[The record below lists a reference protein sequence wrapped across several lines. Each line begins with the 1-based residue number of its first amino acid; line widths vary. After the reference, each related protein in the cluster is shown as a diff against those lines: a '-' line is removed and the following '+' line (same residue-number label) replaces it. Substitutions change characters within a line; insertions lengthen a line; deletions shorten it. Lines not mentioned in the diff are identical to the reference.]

1 MSAFLLAT
9 ALFASAGIARFN
21 VEKTTVLPEGW
32 AKSADSVDRDQPIGF
47 SIAMHQPK
55 MNGLQKLLSNT
66 ISNVH
71 LSLGDA
77 TLLGAP
83 LDGDVDKVMDWLT
96 SAGIT
101 NVKHKGDWINVHTTV
116 GDAEKLLD
124 TTLNH
129 YAFEDQKPV
138 IRTTEYHVPDELQN
152 AIRFVHPIANFMR
165 PTHDVGSFTWLD
177 QSIFARDNAPPC
189 SAITTPECIRKAY
202 NFNYK
207 APDGDSKTLLGIAG
221 FLDQYAN
228 YQDSDKFLEDHAP
241 DAAAAGYNYTVELV
255 HGGENPQTL
264 SKSGHEAALDVD
276 LALSLA
282 YPAKLIFYSTGG
294 RGVLLGPDGKPVAD
308 AISTNEPYIEL
319 FQYFLDKPNDQ
330 IPSVLSLSYADD
342 EQTVPR
348 PYAEKVCDMMGVLAA
363 RGMTIVI
370 GGGDGGSMGGRKSSC
385 LSNDGTNK
393 KMTIPTFPST
403 CPYALV
409 AGAVTNSNDPPRA
422 ADFSS
427 GGFSNYFKRPAW
439 QDQAVEAYIK
449 ALDGRLDGL
458 YDPSMRAFP
467 DISAVGTNILVY
479 AEGKPAILQGT
490 SASAPVIASMLAAVN
505 DARARKGKKSLG
517 YANELFYSDKVRA
530 VLRDITEGESM
541 SCTFDGKKPGGW
553 PAKEGWDA
561 VTGLGVPKDFNDLL
575 QVLVDA

>member
-1 MSAFLLAT
+1 MSALLFAT
-9 ALFASAGIARFN
+9 ALFASAGLARVN
-21 VEKTTVLPEGW
+21 VEKTTILPEGW
-32 AKSADSVDRDQPIGF
+32 AKSTDSVNRDDPIGF
-47 SIAMHQPK
+47 SIAMKQPK
-55 MNGLQKLLSNT
+55 MGGLQKVLSNT
-66 ISNVH
+66 LASVH

-77 TLLGAP
+77 TMLGAP
-83 LDGDVDKVMDWLT
+83 RDNDVQDVMDWLA
-96 SAGIT
+96 SYGIT

-124 TTLNH
+124 ATLEH

-138 IRTTEYHVPDELQN
+138 LRTTEYHIPDELEN

-165 PTHDVGSFTWLD
+165 PTHRPDGFTWLD
-177 QSIFARDNAPPC
+177 QSIFARDTAPPC
-189 SAITTPECIRKAY
+189 SAVVTPDCIRDTY
-202 NFNYK
+202 NFHYE
-207 APDGDSKTLLGIAG
+207 APDGDPKTLLGIAG

-228 YQDSDKFLEDHAP
+228 YQDSDEFIAKHLPEVSD
-241 DAAAAGYNYTVELV
+241 AGYNYTVELV
-255 HGGENPQTL
+255 HGGENDQTL
-264 SKSGHEAALDVD
+264 SKSGHEAALDMD
-276 LALSLA
+276 LALGLA
-282 YPAKLIFYSTGG
+282 YPAKLTYYSVGG
-294 RGVLLGPDGKPVAD
+294 RGVLLGADGKPVPD

-319 FQYFLDKPNDQ
+319 LQYFLDKPNDE
-330 IPSVLSLSYADD
+330 IPSVLSVSYADD
-342 EQTVPR
+342 EQSVPR

-385 LSNDGTNK
+385 LSNDGNNK

-403 CPYALV
+403 CPYVLT
-409 AGAVTNSNDPPRA
+409 AGAVTNAESPKA

-439 QDQAVEAYIK
+439 QDKAVEDYLK
-449 ALDGRLDGL
+449 TLDGRLDGL

-467 DISAVGTNILVY
+467 DISAVGTNILVI
-479 AEGKPAILQGT
+479 ASGRPAVLQGT
-490 SASAPVIASMLAAVN
+490 SASAPIIASMLAVVN

-517 YANELFYSDKVRA
+517 WVNELFYSDKVRSI
-530 VLRDITEGESM
+530 LRDITEGESL
-541 SCTFDGKKPGGW
+541 SCTFDGKQPGGW